1 MDAALLRKRDA
12 VYHAVRAVHSER
24 WSGDTRNWDP
34 VSIVY
39 LNPDQASSNA
49 AEVDE
54 NELLRRVA

>member
-1 MDAALLRKRDA
+1 
-12 VYHAVRAVHSER
+12 VHPER